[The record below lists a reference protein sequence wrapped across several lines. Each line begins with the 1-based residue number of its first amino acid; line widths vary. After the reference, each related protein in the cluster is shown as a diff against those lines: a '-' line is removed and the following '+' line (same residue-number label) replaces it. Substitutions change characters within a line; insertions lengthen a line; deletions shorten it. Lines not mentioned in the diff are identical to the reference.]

1 MRGAMCT
8 HLRRSPQQ
16 KHHFAYTEA
25 GASARGD
32 VYASAQKPAA
42 KTSFCVYR
50 SRRVCE
56 GQCVRICAESSQR
69 KHDFAYT
76 NTGASARGDVYAFM
90 QKPSAKASFCV
101 YRNRGVCRDIVYASM
116 QKPSMKASFCVYRS
130 WGICE
135 GQCVRICAESFSKN
149 IILRI
154 QKPARLRGA
163 MYTLLRRSPQRKH
176 HFAYTDAE
184 ASARG
189 DVYASAQKP
198 AAKASFCVYIS
209 WGVCERHCI
218 RFYSKTCSE
227 IVILRTHCVAS
238 PGATFTWTTL
248 CRQIA
253 IPNGRLC
260 RQRRHTRISAIRLLI
275 SMIKELNVVLIGV
288 VDKGRIIHRKA
299 DLPQRGVDT

>member
-1 MRGAMCT
+1 MRIQKLKR
-8 HLRRSPQQ
+8 LRGELYTLLLRSFER
-16 KHHFAYTEA
+16 KHVHWA
-25 GASARGD
+25 D
-32 VYASAQKPAA
+32 NVYASAQKLAA

-50 SRRVCE
+50 SWGVCE
-56 GQCVRICAESSQR
+56 GRCI
-69 KHDFAYT
+69 
-76 NTGASARGDVYAFM
+76 
-90 QKPSAKASFCV
+90 
-101 YRNRGVCRDIVYASM
+101 
-116 QKPSMKASFCVYRS
+116 
-130 WGICE
+130 
-135 GQCVRICAESFSKN
+135 RICAESFSKN

-154 QKPARLRGA
+154 QKPARLRGV
-163 MYTLLRRSPQRKH
+163 MCTHLRRSPQQKH

-189 DVYASAQKP
+189 NVYASVQKP
-198 AAKASFCVYIS
+198 AAKTSFCVYRSQRI
-209 WGVCERHCI
+209 CERHCI

-288 VDKGRIIHRKA
+288 ANKGRIIHRKA
-299 DLPQRGVDT
+299 DLPQRGVAT

>member
-1 MRGAMCT
+1 MCT

-163 MYTLLRRSPQRKH
+163 MYTLLHRSFERKH
-176 HFAYTDAE
+176 VHWADNVYASVQK
-184 ASARG
+184 ASAKTSFCVYRCWGICEGQCVRICAETCSENIILRIQKPTHLREALYTLLFKNLQRNRHFTYTEAGAYWRG
-189 DVYASAQKP
+189 AVYASA
-198 AAKASFCVYIS
+198 
-209 WGVCERHCI
+209 
-218 RFYSKTCSE
+218 
-227 IVILRTHCVAS
+227 
-238 PGATFTWTTL
+238 
-248 CRQIA
+248 
-253 IPNGRLC
+253 
-260 RQRRHTRISAIRLLI
+260 
-275 SMIKELNVVLIGV
+275 
-288 VDKGRIIHRKA
+288 
-299 DLPQRGVDT
+299 

>member
-1 MRGAMCT
+1 MYASVQKASVKTSFCVYRSRRVLEGRCIRFWLGALSESMYT
-8 HLRRSPQQ
+8 GQTMYTLLRRKLQQ

-32 VYASAQKPAA
+32 VYASAQKASA

-135 GQCVRICAESFSKN
+135 GKCVRI
-149 IILRI
+149 
-154 QKPARLRGA
+154 
-163 MYTLLRRSPQRKH
+163 
-176 HFAYTDAE
+176 
-184 ASARG
+184 
-189 DVYASAQKP
+189 
-198 AAKASFCVYIS
+198 
-209 WGVCERHCI
+209 
-218 RFYSKTCSE
+218 
-227 IVILRTHCVAS
+227 
-238 PGATFTWTTL
+238 
-248 CRQIA
+248 
-253 IPNGRLC
+253 
-260 RQRRHTRISAIRLLI
+260 
-275 SMIKELNVVLIGV
+275 
-288 VDKGRIIHRKA
+288 
-299 DLPQRGVDT
+299 

>member
-1 MRGAMCT
+1 MYTGQTMYT
-8 HLRRSPQQ
+8 LPRRSPQQ

-25 GASARGD
+25 CAYWRGA
-32 VYASAQKPAA
+32 VYASAQKASA

-90 QKPSAKASFCV
+90 QKPSVKASFCV

-130 WGICE
+130 WGVCE
-135 GQCVRICAESFSKN
+135 GRCIRFCAGVPREN

-154 QKPARLRGA
+154 QMLRRLRGA
-163 MYTLLRRSPQRKH
+163 MYTHLRRKLQQKH
-176 HFAYTDAE
+176 HFAYTEAG

-189 DVYASAQKP
+189 AVYASA
-198 AAKASFCVYIS
+198 
-209 WGVCERHCI
+209 
-218 RFYSKTCSE
+218 
-227 IVILRTHCVAS
+227 
-238 PGATFTWTTL
+238 
-248 CRQIA
+248 
-253 IPNGRLC
+253 
-260 RQRRHTRISAIRLLI
+260 
-275 SMIKELNVVLIGV
+275 
-288 VDKGRIIHRKA
+288 
-299 DLPQRGVDT
+299 

>member
-1 MRGAMCT
+1 MRFYSAVLSKNIILHIQKLKRLRGAMCT
-8 HLRRSPQQ
+8 HLCRKLQQ

-101 YRNRGVCRDIVYASM
+101 YRNRGVC
-116 QKPSMKASFCVYRS
+116 
-130 WGICE
+130 E
-135 GQCVRICAESFSKN
+135 GQCVRICAETCSES

-154 QKPARLRGA
+154 QKPARLRG
-163 MYTLLRRSPQRKH
+163 
-176 HFAYTDAE
+176 
-184 ASARG
+184 G
-189 DVYASAQKP
+189 DVYACAQK
-198 AAKASFCVYIS
+198 ASAKTSFCVYR
-209 WGVCERHCI
+209 C
-218 RFYSKTCSE
+218 
-227 IVILRTHCVAS
+227 
-238 PGATFTWTTL
+238 
-248 CRQIA
+248 
-253 IPNGRLC
+253 
-260 RQRRHTRISAIRLLI
+260 
-275 SMIKELNVVLIGV
+275 
-288 VDKGRIIHRKA
+288 
-299 DLPQRGVDT
+299 